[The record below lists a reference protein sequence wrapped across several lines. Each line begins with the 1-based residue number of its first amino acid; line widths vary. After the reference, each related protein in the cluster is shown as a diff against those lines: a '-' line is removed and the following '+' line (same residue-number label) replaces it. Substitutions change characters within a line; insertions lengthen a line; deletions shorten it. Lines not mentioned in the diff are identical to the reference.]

1 MIAFGADA
9 LLTWLLL
16 GLFLLQKRF
25 SPYSNSLVDSRP
37 QIPEKS

>member
-16 GLFLLQKRF
+16 GLFLLQKLL
-25 SPYSNSLVDSRP
+25 SPYSNSLLTRGHG
-37 QIPEKS
+37 PEKS

>member
-16 GLFLLQKRF
+16 GLFLLQKLL
-25 SPYSNSLVDSRP
+25 SPSNSLVDSRP
-37 QIPEKS
+37 RIPEKS